1 MGEIF
6 DTTRPFPFNKL
17 ELTSPIT
24 RGGNY
29 VIKMTVNESP
39 VYLQPPKCYLK
50 QGLIK
55 AGKKMYVDLVF
66 SNENEKFI
74 HWLETLET
82 TCQHK
87 IFENRTKWFEN
98 DLDEH
103 DIENYMTSPYK
114 IYKSGKMYVI
124 RTNVPTVMDKCNL
137 KIYDEQEHEVDPE
150 DLKENT
156 DVITILEFKGIKCSV
171 RSFQFDIEIKQML
184 VLAPKNLFDKC
195 IIHRKPVEE
204 SIPEDVESLAS
215 IVPPKIHSV
224 VKPDSDVE
232 PPLVDVVEEN
242 ARPDLEE
249 PEVEKIL
256 TNLKNMKSNVD
267 DITEVDLDL
276 EVLDNDVVHLKN
288 KNDVHYKMYKEAKQK
303 AKEAKMIAL
312 SNYLEAKRIKA
323 TYFLNDTDS
332 DESDLEDLEE
342 IANE

>member
-6 DTTRPFPFNKL
+6 DTTRPFPFDKL

-29 VIKMTVNESP
+29 VIKLSINEYP

-55 AGKKMYVDLVF
+55 AGKKMYLDLVF

-103 DIENYMTSPYK
+103 DIENYMTPPYK

-124 RTNVPTVMDKCNL
+124 RTTVPVVMDKCNL
-137 KIYDEQEHEVDPE
+137 KIYDENEQEVNPE

-195 IIHRKPVEE
+195 IIQHISSPT
-204 SIPEDVESLAS
+204 ESLANP
-215 IVPPKIHSV
+215 VPPKIPDV
-224 VKPDSDVE
+224 VKIESEPTE
-232 PPLVDVVEEN
+232 PPLVQVEQN
-242 ARPDLEE
+242 TRPDLEE
-249 PEVEKIL
+249 PVMEKML
-256 TNLKNMKSNVD
+256 TDLKNMKSNVD
-267 DITEVDLDL
+267 EITEVELDL
-276 EVLDNDVVHLKN
+276 EVLDNDVVQLKN

-323 TYFLNDTDS
+323 TYFLNDSDS

-342 IANE
+342 IAN